1 MVINK
6 ELIINMYYYLK
17 KTMFVSED
25 LEIIELISL
34 TKETTMIINGR
45 TVVTPEI
52 LASSLRELPFDN
64 SDTDIYEKKTTIS
77 EEQAMK
83 IIELESDQE
92 AFLHYI
98 EEII

>member
-1 MVINK
+1 MVLNK
-6 ELIINMYYYLK
+6 EMIINMYFYIK

-34 TKETTMIINGR
+34 TKETTMMINGR

-52 LASSLRELPFDN
+52 LASSLRELPFDD
-64 SDTDIYEKKTTIS
+64 SDTDISEKKITIS
-77 EEQAMK
+77 EDQAMK
-83 IIELESDQE
+83 LIELESDQV
-92 AFLHYI
+92 AFLTYI